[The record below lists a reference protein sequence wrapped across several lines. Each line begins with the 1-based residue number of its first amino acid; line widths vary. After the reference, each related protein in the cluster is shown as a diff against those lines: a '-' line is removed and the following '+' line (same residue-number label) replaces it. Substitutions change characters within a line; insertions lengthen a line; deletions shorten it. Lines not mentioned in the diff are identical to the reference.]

1 MYVTDH
7 EVGGGKSVFGLRI
20 GGPFP
25 ITTNRVRGS
34 ISAAYVE
41 GTSGASNLVAWVID
55 EDRQVNREDTS
66 QTMRNSIWRWDIM
79 GEALPAS
86 NTVPVRLTGS
96 PLAGFGPQ
104 VADFARGPDGKFY
117 ASQLRGPAFGLPGAT
132 TPGLFVVTADG
143 SSNMWDSL
151 TASRQTLGNPSA
163 TDILTDTSA
172 IDVTHDGKFIAV
184 LRTNASRIHVVP
196 LVNGLP
202 NLTNRIHLAT
212 LPAIGP
218 AQDIA
223 FDAAWNIYYVS
234 SGQGV
239 LRVLSPGGTSR
250 AVTRSDGSFDIE
262 FEEIL
267 PKITIIEISASATV
281 FQIDFTYSLA
291 AVPGDFRVEST
302 PTLSPVA
309 WGTDNAATIVATASG
324 YRASIPLS
332 GQRRFYRVRK

>member
-1 MYVTDH
+1 MNRTHPTTGGVP
-7 EVGGGKSVFGLRI
+7 EVPGNDLAAT
-20 GGPFP
+20 GP
-25 ITTNRVRGS
+25 
-34 ISAAYVE
+34 
-41 GTSGASNLVAWVID
+41 
-55 EDRQVNREDTS
+55 
-66 QTMRNSIWRWDIM
+66 
-79 GEALPAS
+79 
-86 NTVPVRLTGS
+86 
-96 PLAGFGPQ
+96 
-104 VADFARGPDGKFY
+104 ARGTY
-117 ASQLRGPAFGLPGAT
+117 AAFHTRLLRGPAFGLPGAT
-132 TPGLFVVTADG
+132 TAGLFVVTADG

-163 TDILTDTSA
+163 TDILTDTCA
-172 IDVTHDGKFIAV
+172 IDVTSDGKFIAV

-267 PKITIIEISASATV
+267 PEITITGISASATV